1 LMWRV
6 FALLPALALLSC
18 STAPRMDPLEAKAAA
33 GDPVAACQFAAR
45 NIHNCALEKQKWE
58 HGTIAA
64 RPMCLDDPAG
74 AMSETYLDKA
84 VEKVKSDASSR
95 SEVVQLA
102 APLPLLTS
110 RIRLATSELIV
121 LTSKADK
128 AVELT
133 SDLEQDCAKLANG
146 QPK

>member
-1 LMWRV
+1 MKMRV
-6 FALLPALALLSC
+6 GCVLALLALLGC
-18 STAPRMDPLEAKAAA
+18 STAPKVDPLEAKAAE

-58 HGTIAA
+58 RRTIAA

-133 SDLEQDCAKLANG
+133 SDLEQDCAKLANE